1 MNDSTNWPEQTR
13 KTTINVAVWTFSW
26 VMTVA
31 IATFGP
37 IFFWGEHHIINFFA
51 ILLNVGVGIGMIRAN
66 IHHLKL
72 QDELMRK
79 VQLEAMGITLGVAV
93 VGGIAYSML
102 DATNLIPFDA
112 DISGLVLL
120 IGLTYIT
127 SFVINMKRYV

>member
-1 MNDSTNWPEQTR
+1 MNNSTNWPEQTR
-13 KTTINVAVWTFSW
+13 KMTLGLAIWTASW

-37 IFFWGEHHIINFFA
+37 LFFWGEHHLINLLA
-51 ILLNVGVGIGMIRAN
+51 ILLNVGFGIGMIRAN

-72 QDELMRK
+72 QDELMQK

-112 DISGLVLL
+112 DISGLVVL

-127 SFVINMKRYV
+127 SVVINMKRYA